1 MLALLPHPFSKVIGY
16 GMMSIGG
23 AMQVYDIKLMAG
35 QYLGANSKVMKTK
48 NTMDKI
54 YREREKELKKNRIL
68 GNEKK
73 ALNIL
78 SSIVYR
84 YWTDNKN
91 ICIR

>member
-1 MLALLPHPFSKVIGY
+1 
-16 GMMSIGG
+16 
-23 AMQVYDIKLMAG
+23 MAG

-78 SSIVYR
+78 SSIV
-84 YWTDNKN
+84 
-91 ICIR
+91 